1 MATRTIKAEITGVI
15 ITLEKQV
22 GDPVEADD
30 IVLFMESMKME
41 MSLSAPAPV
50 ILKSVDCQVGQLVDM
65 GKVLVELE
73 PAPDAE

>member
-41 MSLSAPAPV
+41 MPVTAPV
-50 ILKSVDCQVGQLVDM
+50 SGLISEIAVAERDTVTEGQVLARI
-65 GKVLVELE
+65 ET
-73 PAPDAE
+73 